1 VRNLKIKEDRCIG
14 CGQCV
19 VVCPV
24 QAIKLI
30 DNKAVINKDL
40 CVECSVCLRSANC
53 PSNAIKKEKLRMPR
67 LVRNPFSD
75 VIATHKLTGV
85 PGRGTEEMKTN
96 DVTNRIRQI
105 EIGFSIEIGRPGI
118 GARLGV
124 AEQFTIP
131 LAKIGVE
138 FEQASPLTALLA
150 DDKGHLQEDLKN
162 EKVLSA
168 IIEFKVPYDKTIEI
182 LDLIKKL
189 DKEIDTV
196 FSVGVISRFV
206 ENGEIPVLDLL
217 NEKNFSVRPNAK
229 INVGLGRA

>member
-1 VRNLKIKEDRCIG
+1 MRILKIKEDLCIG

-19 VVCPV
+19 VVCAV

-30 DNKAVINKDL
+30 DNKAVIDKDL

-53 PSNAIKKEKLRMPR
+53 PSKAIKREKLRMPR
-67 LVRNPFSD
+67 LVRNAFSD
-75 VIATHKLTGV
+75 VITPHKLTAI

-96 DVTNRIRQI
+96 DVTNRFRPN

-118 GARLGV
+118 GAPLSV

-131 LAKIGVE
+131 LAEMGVE
-138 FEQASPLTALLA
+138 FEKANPLATLFS
-150 DDKGHLQEDLKN
+150 DDKGHLSEDVKS

-168 IIEFKVPYDKTIEI
+168 IIEFKVPYEKITEV

-189 DKEIDTV
+189 DGEIDTV
-196 FSVGVISRFV
+196 FSVGVISRFA
-206 ENGEIPVLDLL
+206 ENGAIPIIDLL
-217 NEKNFSVRPNAK
+217 REKNFSVQSNAK